1 MRGKGP
7 AQHRATGC
15 SGITPACAG
24 KRKRI
29 AGRLRLRQD
38 HPRVCGEET
47 HGTRGLARPSGS
59 PPRMRGRGMY
69 AMHPARAWGIT
80 PAYAGK
86 SKRLAACAQTAEGS
100 PPRMRGKVNGGI
112 GRTEMFGITPA
123 YAGKRTALQRQQS
136 QSWDHP
142 RVCGEKVTLVRL
154 SASVQGSPP
163 RMRGKDCH
171 AAGCLP
177 GGRITPAYAGKRRAA
192 VCRGGERWDHPR
204 VCGEKS
210 RAKMELSRN
219 QGITPAY
226 AGKSVLSFGACIV

>member
-1 MRGKGP
+1 MCGEKFHLRHFVLRCLGSPPRVRGKAKFINT
-7 AQHRATGC
+7 AQNNDR
-15 SGITPACAG
+15 ITPAC
-24 KRKRI
+24 
-29 AGRLRLRQD
+29 
-38 HPRVCGEET
+38 
-47 HGTRGLARPSGS
+47 
-59 PPRMRGRGMY
+59 
-69 AMHPARAWGIT
+69 
-80 PAYAGK
+80 AGK

-204 VCGEKS
+204 VCGEKGS
-210 RAKMELSRN
+210 RIFQDPAGRGSPPRMRGKVFYCSCN
-219 QGITPAY
+219 ASYCGITPAY
-226 AGKSVLSFGACIV
+226 AGKSF

>member
-142 RVCGEKVTLVRL
+142 RVCGEKIAMLLGACPEAGSPPRMRGKEERL
-154 SASVQGSPP
+154 CAGEGKGGITPAYAGKRRSASPDSWNWRDHPRVCGEKWCSIGDAYQRKGSPP
-163 RMRGKDCH
+163 RMRGKDH
-171 AAGCLP
+171 HKL
-177 GGRITPAYAGKRRAA
+177 
-192 VCRGGERWDHPR
+192 V
-204 VCGEKS
+204 
-210 RAKMELSRN
+210 
-219 QGITPAY
+219 
-226 AGKSVLSFGACIV
+226 

>member
-1 MRGKGP
+1 
-7 AQHRATGC
+7 
-15 SGITPACAG
+15 
-24 KRKRI
+24 
-29 AGRLRLRQD
+29 
-38 HPRVCGEET
+38 
-47 HGTRGLARPSGS
+47 
-59 PPRMRGRGMY
+59 
-69 AMHPARAWGIT
+69 MHPARAWGIT

-204 VCGEKS
+204 VCGEKGS
-210 RAKMELSRN
+210 RIFQDPAGRGSPPRMRGKGDPGGVPQRGV
-219 QGITPAY
+219 GITPAY
-226 AGKSVLSFGACIV
+226 AGKSIQLGGTSLLIVDHPRVCGEKDDRPQCTV

>member
-123 YAGKRTALQRQQS
+123 YAGKRLPCCWVPARRQ
-136 QSWDHP
+136 DHP
-142 RVCGEKVTLVRL
+142 RVCGEKKSGCVPGRGKV
-154 SASVQGSPP
+154 GSPP
-163 RMRGKDCH
+163 RMRGKESC
-171 AAGCLP
+171 
-177 GGRITPAYAGKRRAA
+177 
-192 VCRGGERWDHPR
+192 
-204 VCGEKS
+204 
-210 RAKMELSRN
+210 
-219 QGITPAY
+219 
-226 AGKSVLSFGACIV
+226 

>member
-1 MRGKGP
+1 
-7 AQHRATGC
+7 
-15 SGITPACAG
+15 
-24 KRKRI
+24 
-29 AGRLRLRQD
+29 
-38 HPRVCGEET
+38 
-47 HGTRGLARPSGS
+47 
-59 PPRMRGRGMY
+59 
-69 AMHPARAWGIT
+69 MHPARAWGIT

-163 RMRGKDCH
+163 RMRGKEERLC
-171 AAGCLP
+171 AGEGK
-177 GGRITPAYAGKRRAA
+177 GGITPAYAGKRRSASPDSWNW
-192 VCRGGERWDHPR
+192 RDHPR
-204 VCGEKS
+204 VCGEKYQS
-210 RAKMELSRN
+210 PPTV
-219 QGITPAY
+219 QTTPGSPPRMR
-226 AGKSVLSFGACIV
+226 GKGRKADS

>member
-204 VCGEKS
+204 VCGEKTHTHTHTGS
-210 RAKMELSRN
+210 PPRMR
-219 QGITPAY
+219 
-226 AGKSVLSFGACIV
+226 GKAVRRG

>member
-1 MRGKGP
+1 
-7 AQHRATGC
+7 
-15 SGITPACAG
+15 
-24 KRKRI
+24 
-29 AGRLRLRQD
+29 
-38 HPRVCGEET
+38 
-47 HGTRGLARPSGS
+47 
-59 PPRMRGRGMY
+59 
-69 AMHPARAWGIT
+69 
-80 PAYAGK
+80 
-86 SKRLAACAQTAEGS
+86 
-100 PPRMRGKVNGGI
+100 MRGKVNGGI

-204 VCGEKS
+204 VCGEKGS
-210 RAKMELSRN
+210 RIFQDPAGRGSPPRMRGKGITWSCCGWTPR
-219 QGITPAY
+219 ITPAY
-226 AGKSVLSFGACIV
+226 AGKRSGWPAAQRGPRDHPRVCGEKVDKVTVCGVIQGSPPRMRGKVCVCVCVCVDHPRVCGEKTKKIP